1 MIGIQSAATTKRI
14 QLFIAL
20 ICTFFVDRV
29 VLADN
34 LVFESG
40 LKKVQLLELFTS
52 EGCSSCPPAEASLGR
67 LMDDPRLWRE
77 FVPVAFHVD
86 YWDHLGWK
94 DPFASGE
101 WTNRQRAYAANW
113 NGESVYTPAF
123 VLNGREWR
131 GATVP
136 AADGEAA
143 GVLKVAVQNDETVFV
158 TFEPV
163 KSKARDCDVYVAR
176 LGFGMNINIRAGE
189 NSGRNLR
196 HDFVVLSLA
205 HQKLGP
211 GTSEIHLPSRKLDAA
226 ARPSR
231 SAIAAWVT
239 TAGTLTPI
247 QATGGWLPSDLGAA
261 K

>member
-1 MIGIQSAATTKRI
+1 MIRIQSAAMIKRV
-14 QLFIAL
+14 QLFVAL
-20 ICTFFVDRV
+20 ICTLLVCRG
-29 VLADN
+29 LQADN

-40 LKKVQLLELFTS
+40 PKKVQVLELFTS
-52 EGCSSCPPAEASLGR
+52 EGCSSCPPAEASLGK
-67 LMDDPRLWRE
+67 LVDDPRLWRE

-94 DPFASGE
+94 DPFASAE
-101 WTNRQRAYAANW
+101 WTSRQRGYAASW

-136 AADGEAA
+136 AAEGEAA
-143 GVLKVAVQNDETVFV
+143 GVLRVAVRNDETILV

-163 KSKARDCDVYVAR
+163 KSTARDCDVYVAR
-176 LGFGMNINIRAGE
+176 LGFGMNINVRAGE

-205 HQKLGP
+205 HEKLGP

-226 ARPSR
+226 TRPSR
-231 SAIAAWVT
+231 SAIAAWIT
-239 TAGTLTPI
+239 TAGTLAPI
-247 QATGGWLPSDLGAA
+247 QAAGGWLPPDLGAA